1 MRSIDADKLRR
12 EIQAQA
18 NPYGKPSIGY
28 DDGLKVIQIIDRQI
42 TVDAEPVVRC
52 KDCKHAE
59 TIYIRNRLRVYCC
72 HYNTMESEIGYCY
85 RGERRE

>member
-1 MRSIDADKLRR
+1 MRLIDADNLRR

-28 DDGLKVIQIIDRQI
+28 YDGVRVIQIIDRQI
-42 TVDAEPVVRC
+42 TVDAEHVVRC
-52 KDCKHAE
+52 KDCKYYYPNPMAGGVGE
-59 TIYIRNRLRVYCC
+59 CEWSTDALND
-72 HYNTMESEIGYCY
+72 NGYCY